1 MNKYRLETLK
11 EKVEELNLLVP
22 IDVLVV
28 GATGVGKSK
37 IAIKLHED
45 LIRSNKGKNLK
56 VLLLIAEKAHKEN
69 WKIEY
74 KKWALLSPLFG
85 LV

>member
-1 MNKYRLETLK
+1 MDIRRNIEQEALSLFKSNKALA
-11 EKVEELNLLVP
+11 LL
-22 IDVLVV
+22 L
-28 GATGVGKSK
+28 ATGVGKSK

-74 KKWALLSPLFG
+74 KKW
-85 LV
+85 